1 MCEIIY
7 ATDAFPCFY
16 QGLLSYDASCPPTTF
31 AFVTFNSKQSSR
43 FNRAV
48 QTSTAYTLHS
58 SRFSG
63 NPPSTNLPINA
74 VQVMD
79 VDQDS
84 DDQGVG
90 DRVITEQ
97 PPKINQQDFLM
108 KGHDNKISPAQIKQS
123 DHQNLAAS
131 SAEGQDSGSSLDEQK
146 HQDITTARRNKSQP
160 EEDIYRNGDEYKIQS
175 QPPAPEDTAT
185 FKIKVTSPTPF
196 LNSEKGS
203 QKLEKALQSWFAK
216 SENHGEKQAEKQV
229 SVLSLKLM
237 NDGTSAEVQI
247 TPSTALEALKKHVTV
262 FLKIKLE
269 KEEVTVQ
276 ICLDETHSVTI
287 SQNSS
292 EPGKNRIP
300 PSKVNGTQPVTSDDT
315 NNGADA
321 AASNRDPS
329 ETETAEKTPE
339 TSGLTVPLH
348 QFWYLL
354 HAYRK
359 ELELI
364 EKQHGVSMHAE
375 VSVSFKSTQKSSKD
389 SVSKASE
396 DFQKLV
402 AECVDSFSEAIINH
416 NDMDSEA
423 VKEALCNIQSEK
435 TKMMLT
441 MSASDCRFFGPKKFT
456 DIIKRETTRAE
467 NQFKNKSNEMDVDKN
482 FSPQSSFP
490 LHMDTKELPTQLE
503 MDKVHWDLMKLSYKE
518 QLSQLETKYGV
529 LFHEEK
535 TQKNVIKVQ
544 ARSKGDQ
551 HISLESHAL
560 RALTHLYQKLA
571 SAAVSCE
578 LTNPTDKT
586 AVAPIVE
593 KLQQQHYCVVVAD
606 VFSPWKLV
614 GLPEH
619 LGPAIADIEKEL
631 QKHLF
636 DDNMKKLIGYSGDI
650 PHARGIRWNQ
660 TPDYG
665 SGAVGGAVGDEG
677 GNFRGRDE
685 KDGFNKESEEK
696 SKHESKGAHAEEEM
710 CAICMDSFTDKE
722 KLKCSHEFCREC
734 IRRSVE
740 SLGPIC
746 PVCKEVFGKMEG
758 NQPDGTM
765 KVTKSRLSLPGY
777 PQCGTI
783 EIHYD
788 IPSGIQMK
796 KHPNPGEHFH
806 GARRRA
812 YLPDNREGKEVLALL
827 HRAFNQKVIFTVGT
841 STTSG
846 LKNAV
851 TWNDIHHKTNTHGG
865 PLNYGYPDP
874 DYLRRVKDELK
885 AKGIE

>member
-1 MCEIIY
+1 MNTHEYDIY
-7 ATDAFPCFY
+7 
-16 QGLLSYDASCPPTTF
+16 
-31 AFVTFNSKQSSR
+31 
-43 FNRAV
+43 
-48 QTSTAYTLHS
+48 
-58 SRFSG
+58 
-63 NPPSTNLPINA
+63 
-74 VQVMD
+74 
-79 VDQDS
+79 
-84 DDQGVG
+84 
-90 DRVITEQ
+90 
-97 PPKINQQDFLM
+97 
-108 KGHDNKISPAQIKQS
+108 
-123 DHQNLAAS
+123 
-131 SAEGQDSGSSLDEQK
+131 
-146 HQDITTARRNKSQP
+146 TARDEIPQP
-160 EEDIYRNGDEYKIQS
+160 SAPLDIAK
-175 QPPAPEDTAT
+175 
-185 FKIKVTSPTPF
+185 FKIKVDWMEAFPERWRAR
-196 LNSEKGS
+196 L
-203 QKLEKALQSWFAK
+203 QIALQRWLSRLEGK
-216 SENHGEKQAEKQV
+216 P
-229 SVLSLKLM
+229 SVHSVKLM
-237 NDGTSAEVQI
+237 EDPSCAEVQI
-247 TPSTALEALKKHVTV
+247 TPSTALKVLTYHRTASLKFKGY
-262 FLKIKLE
+262 KDGKD
-269 KEEVTVQ
+269 KEVTAQ
-276 ICLDETHSVTI
+276 IYLDEAHFVSVTQK
-287 SQNSS
+287 SLLEENKAPS
-292 EPGKNRIP
+292 
-300 PSKVNGTQPVTSDDT
+300 SKVNSAEPLTSAVSEDT
-315 NNGADA
+315 NTSEDVA
-321 AASNRDPS
+321 AANRASNDAEITKTFKMTH
-329 ETETAEKTPE
+329 ETS
-339 TSGLTVPLH
+339 SGLTVPLH

-364 EKQHGVSMHAE
+364 EKQHGVSMEAE
-375 VSVSFKSTQKSSKD
+375 VSVSFKSTQKSSSD
-389 SVSKASE
+389 SVSKASL
-396 DFQKLV
+396 DFQKL
-402 AECVDSFSEAIINH
+402 ATECVGSFSDAYINH

-441 MSASDCRFFGPKKFT
+441 VSASACRFFGPKKFT

-467 NQFKNKSNEMDVDKN
+467 NQFKNKSNEMDVDN
-482 FSPQSSFP
+482 NRFP
-490 LHMDTKELPTQLE
+490 LHMDTKDLPTQLE

-535 TQKNVIKVQ
+535 TQKNPKVIKVQ

-586 AVAPIVE
+586 DVAPLLE
-593 KLQQQHYCVVVAD
+593 KLQQQRHCVVVAD
-606 VFSPWKLV
+606 VFSPWKLI

-619 LGPAIADIEKEL
+619 LGPAIADIEKKL
-631 QKHLF
+631 QKHVF
-636 DDNMKKLIGYSGDI
+636 DDKMKKLIGYSGDI

-677 GNFRGRDE
+677 VNFRGRDE
-685 KDGFNKESEEK
+685 TDGFNKESEEK

-765 KVTKSRLSLPGY
+765 KVTKSRWSLPGY

-796 KHPNPGEHFH
+796 KKHPNPGEHFL
-806 GARRRA
+806 GARHRA
-812 YLPDNREGKEVLALL
+812 YLPDNRKGKEVLALL
-827 HRAFNQKVIFTVGT
+827 QRAFDQKLIFTVGT
-841 STTSG
+841 LTTSG
-846 LKNAV
+846 IKNAV
-851 TWNDIHHKTNTHGG
+851 TWNDIHHKTNIHGG
-865 PLNYGYPDP
+865 PENYGYPDP

>member
-1 MCEIIY
+1 MN
-7 ATDAFPCFY
+7 TDE
-16 QGLLSYDASCPPTTF
+16 YDLY
-31 AFVTFNSKQSSR
+31 
-43 FNRAV
+43 
-48 QTSTAYTLHS
+48 TA
-58 SRFSG
+58 G
-63 NPPSTNLPINA
+63 
-74 VQVMD
+74 
-79 VDQDS
+79 
-84 DDQGVG
+84 
-90 DRVITEQ
+90 
-97 PPKINQQDFLM
+97 
-108 KGHDNKISPAQIKQS
+108 
-123 DHQNLAAS
+123 
-131 SAEGQDSGSSLDEQK
+131 AEGQAAGPSLDYMIYLNMIMNQP
-146 HQDITTARRNKSQP
+146 HLQP
-160 EEDIYRNGDEYKIQS
+160 EEDIYTARDEIP
-175 QPPAPEDTAT
+175 QPSAPLDIAK
-185 FKIKVTSPTPF
+185 FKIKVDWMEAFPERWRAR
-196 LNSEKGS
+196 L
-203 QKLEKALQSWFAK
+203 QIALQRWLSRLEGK
-216 SENHGEKQAEKQV
+216 P
-229 SVLSLKLM
+229 SVHSVKLM
-237 NDGTSAEVQI
+237 EDPSCAEVQI
-247 TPSTALEALKKHVTV
+247 TPSTALKVLTYHRTASLKFKGY
-262 FLKIKLE
+262 KDGKD
-269 KEEVTVQ
+269 KEVTAQ
-276 ICLDETHSVTI
+276 IYLDEAHFVSVTQK
-287 SQNSS
+287 SLLEENKAPS
-292 EPGKNRIP
+292 
-300 PSKVNGTQPVTSDDT
+300 SKVNSTEPLTLAVSEDRNTSEDV
-315 NNGADA
+315 A
-321 AASNRDPS
+321 AANRASNDAEITKTFKMTH
-329 ETETAEKTPE
+329 ETQ
-339 TSGLTVPLH
+339 SGLTVPLH

-364 EKQHGVSMHAE
+364 EKQHGVSMEAE
-375 VSVSFKSTQKSSKD
+375 VSVSFKSTQKSSSD

-396 DFQKLV
+396 DFQKL
-402 AECVDSFSEAIINH
+402 ATECVGSFSDASINY

-441 MSASDCRFFGPKKFT
+441 MSASDCRFFGPKRFT

-490 LHMDTKELPTQLE
+490 LHMDTKDLPTQLE

-518 QLSQLETKYGV
+518 QLSQLEPKYGV

-535 TQKNVIKVQ
+535 TQKNVIKIQ
-544 ARSKGDQ
+544 AQSKGDQ

-606 VFSPWKLV
+606 EFSPWKLV

-710 CAICMDSFTDKE
+710 CAICMDSFNDKE
-722 KLKCSHEFCREC
+722 KLKCRHEFCREC

-746 PVCKEVFGKMEG
+746 PVRKEVFGKMEG

-788 IPSGIQMK
+788 IPSGIQRK

-806 GARRRA
+806 GARHRA
-812 YLPDNREGKEVLALL
+812 YLPDNREGNEVLVLL

-851 TWNDIHHKTNTHGG
+851 TWNDIHHKTNTYGG